1 MTFVPQYVSAGVV
14 GVSSGYL
21 LSTYVPEELE
31 PGQQRRPE
39 LLWGLVAAA
48 SFLSPLLLV
57 LFRSCLVREEAE
69 EKRPVRELLRQAE
82 EERPA
87 AAAASC
93 PHPPSPAA
101 SAVELIRAVDTVA
114 SPSAPSRKF
123 GKRYGRLGAGAAAGD
138 DEDAEGE
145 RI

>member
-57 LFRSCLVREEAE
+57 LFRSCLVRAEAA
-69 EKRPVRELLRQAE
+69 EKRPVRELLRQGE
-82 EERPA
+82 GERPA

-123 GKRYGRLGAGAAAGD
+123 GKRYGRLGAGAAAGG

>member
-1 MTFVPQYVSAGVV
+1 VTFVPQYVSAGVV

-69 EKRPVRELLRQAE
+69 EKRPVRELLRQGE

-93 PHPPSPAA
+93 PRPPSPAA

-123 GKRYGRLGAGAAAGD
+123 GKRYGRLGAGSAVAD
-138 DEDAEGE
+138 DEDAEVE
-145 RI
+145 QI